1 MAESLN
7 GGLRQSGP
15 VFLMQPAMHVEMKEA
30 ANRGRSYGQ
39 NSTAKT
45 SARLKALAVTI
56 IARKVRSFT
65 APT

>member
-30 ANRGRSYGQ
+30 ANRGGLTPRAES
-39 NSTAKT
+39 
-45 SARLKALAVTI
+45 VE
-56 IARKVRSFT
+56 
-65 APT
+65 P